1 MRSIKQRLNV
11 VYFAECLGREEDAG
25 EPAMCLGNQ
34 SAFFQLLCTQYLKAF
49 IAQSLEQRGQLAAC
63 NVVLSDGGMDDE
75 DREVELFEHGASLM
89 LAVPPD

>member
-1 MRSIKQRLNV
+1 
-11 VYFAECLGREEDAG
+11 
-25 EPAMCLGNQ
+25 MCLGNQ